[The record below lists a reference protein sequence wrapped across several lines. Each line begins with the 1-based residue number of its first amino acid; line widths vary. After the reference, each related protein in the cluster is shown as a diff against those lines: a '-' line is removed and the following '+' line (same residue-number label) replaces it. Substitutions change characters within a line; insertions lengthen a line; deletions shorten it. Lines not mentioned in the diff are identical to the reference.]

1 MTKHGKGS
9 SFQTTHVFIAKR
21 GSRGSVP
28 GMAMKQGEENEKEH
42 SRQQTRTSTYEDLL
56 SGDRTGEPE
65 RPLRSPAVVRSGS
78 ELGGAEPSRQTTG
91 AGDKQASPPS
101 NAAKAIWWHVGDK
114 GPPFLVCRSHP
125 LAGPRPGAG
134 SAKLGDWREPS
145 GRLES
150 GPALQRMAAVH
161 RPPEAPGS
169 GGSTAAKVQ
178 NAS

>member
-78 ELGGAEPSRQTTG
+78 ELGGAEPSRPREQATSKLPLHQMQQKRFGGMWATRVPRSLCAGRIRWQGPGRVLG
-91 AGDKQASPPS
+91 APSLVIGESP
-101 NAAKAIWWHVGDK
+101 
-114 GPPFLVCRSHP
+114 
-125 LAGPRPGAG
+125 AGA
-134 SAKLGDWREPS
+134 
-145 GRLES
+145 
-150 GPALQRMAAVH
+150 
-161 RPPEAPGS
+161 
-169 GGSTAAKVQ
+169 
-178 NAS
+178 